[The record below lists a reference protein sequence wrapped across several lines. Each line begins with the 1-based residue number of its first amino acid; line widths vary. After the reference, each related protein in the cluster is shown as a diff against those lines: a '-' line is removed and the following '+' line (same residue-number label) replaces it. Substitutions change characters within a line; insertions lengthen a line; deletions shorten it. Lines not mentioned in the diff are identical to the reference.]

1 MPTLLANANV
11 LEVLDFA
18 EMKKKQATLGGFE
31 KHLKALVKAFGKAGK
46 IEGEVVEPFV
56 NAEQLELQAS
66 LFCQWVS
73 QNVSGLPKATMA
85 VLWTRMSESS
95 YFVEHCSEW
104 IKLARIAVVMV
115 AVSVEDKGVFS
126 AMNFVC
132 SDRRSSLSTHLEA
145 CVRMKVQEVF
155 NLDNF
160 PYSRALEVY
169 DAIVKRTN
177 IREGAR
183 EGKL

>member
-1 MPTLLANANV
+1 MPTLLAKANV

-73 QNVSGLPKATMA
+73 QNVSELPKATMA
-85 VLWTRMSESS
+85 VL
-95 YFVEHCSEW
+95 
-104 IKLARIAVVMV
+104 
-115 AVSVEDKGVFS
+115 
-126 AMNFVC
+126 
-132 SDRRSSLSTHLEA
+132 
-145 CVRMKVQEVF
+145 
-155 NLDNF
+155 
-160 PYSRALEVY
+160 
-169 DAIVKRTN
+169 
-177 IREGAR
+177 
-183 EGKL
+183 